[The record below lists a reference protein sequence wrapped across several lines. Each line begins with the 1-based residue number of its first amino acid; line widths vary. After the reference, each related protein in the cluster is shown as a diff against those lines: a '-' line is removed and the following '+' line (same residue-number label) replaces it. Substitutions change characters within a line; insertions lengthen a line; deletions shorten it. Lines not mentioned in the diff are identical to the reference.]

1 MRILLISILGLLTLA
16 SCTKQEPMEALI
28 DRVFTVAEQQYTT
41 MDTLLTE
48 KTLPRTFSADGEF
61 VPSNIY
67 WWCSGFYPGSLWY
80 IYEYT
85 GNEAVKTLAEKN
97 TLKLD
102 SIQYVTR
109 DHDVGFQL
117 NCSYGNAFRLT
128 GNEAYK
134 QVLYQGAKSL
144 STRFNPAAGKGGVK
158 VKINKNESGKE
169 RVLTVVVQVEGYKT
183 PVTVCTITQGGGSGA
198 AEDLA
203 LNEYMDK
210 YLKEHYLFKE
220 EYNTLD
226 VDYASVSYDNFLST
240 YLLPMKTN
248 IEDGGTYR
256 AFSVNAGKRYI
267 YSYIMETGSSRT
279 RANTR
284 ATSVV
289 GSGLGTFFSSYMP
302 DKTTIGL
309 AIGYVYLE
317 SPAEKAGLRRGDVIV
332 AVNGTTLNKSN
343 YQQYMSTLFYAGGGE
358 TFKIGYRRKIF
369 DENRGGYDLVDG
381 TTTLTTGSYNN
392 SPILNSMFI
401 KDKKE
406 NKFNIG
412 YLVYLGFD
420 LNFEEDLKYVIQQ
433 FKTEGITDLILDL
446 RFNNGGSV
454 ELARYLAASIA
465 GTSHRSNVFMRMQR
479 NSGADEYI
487 RFGDGDDLNLKS
499 VRIICSEE
507 TASASELIISG
518 LRGIDFPVKLF
529 GSRTEGKNVGMEV
542 QEYKY
547 GNKYYEFAPI
557 TFRSFNAKDWGDYA
571 DGIDPDVMLNNQNSS
586 YEDDIDNVFPYAF
599 GDWDNFDFNY
609 PLYWALCDVQGV
621 DPTTGEPVKR
631 SGRAGLT
638 RSSKDEI
645 IRVPSVPLKRPAGTF
660 GSLIYNKPEVE
671 NLY

>member
-1 MRILLISILGLLTLA
+1 MKNLFNSFYSVVLL
-16 SCTKQEPMEALI
+16 ALCL
-28 DRVFTVAEQQYTT
+28 VA
-41 MDTLLTE
+41 
-48 KTLPRTFSADGEF
+48 FS
-61 VPSNIY
+61 
-67 WWCSGFYPGSLWY
+67 
-80 IYEYT
+80 
-85 GNEAVKTLAEKN
+85 
-97 TLKLD
+97 
-102 SIQYVTR
+102 
-109 DHDVGFQL
+109 
-117 NCSYGNAFRLT
+117 NCSDGDDGGEVGGADNGITAIASATEMTVSLYGETVEISFTAAGKWSPSLQYSAGADWASITNTSGNAT
-128 GNEAYK
+128 
-134 QVLYQGAKSL
+134 
-144 STRFNPAAGKGGVK
+144 AGKGGLKVK
-158 VKINKNESGKE
+158 VDKNESGKE
-169 RVLTVVVQVEGYKT
+169 RVLTVAVQVEGYKV
-183 PVTVCTITQGGGSGA
+183 PVTVCTITQGAGSGTA
-198 AEDLA
+198 VDLA

-210 YLKEHYLFKE
+210 YLKEHYLFNE

-226 VDYASVSYDNFLST
+226 IDYASVSYENFLPT

-248 IEDGGTYR
+248 MEDGGTYR
-256 AFSVNAGKRYI
+256 AFSANAGKRYI

-302 DKTTIGL
+302 DRTTIGL
-309 AIGYVYLE
+309 SIGYVYLE
-317 SPAEKAGLRRGDVIV
+317 SPAAKAGLRRGDVIV
-332 AVNGTTLNKSN
+332 SVDGVTLNKNN

-369 DENRGGYDLVDG
+369 DEKQGGYDLVDG
-381 TTTLTTGSYNN
+381 ATTLTTGSYKN

-412 YLVYLGFD
+412 YLVYLSFD

-433 FKTEGITDLILDL
+433 FKAEGITDLILDL

-465 GTSHRSNVFMRMQR
+465 GTSHRSDVFMKMQR

-487 RFGDGDDLNLKS
+487 RFGDGDDLNLNS

-507 TASASELIISG
+507 TASASELIING

-557 TFRSFNAKDWGDYA
+557 TLRSFNAKDWGDYA
-571 DGIDPDVMLNNQNSS
+571 SGMDPDVMLNNQNSD

-631 SGRAGLT
+631 SGRSGMT
-638 RSSKDEI
+638 RSQQDEI
-645 IRVPSVPLKRPAGTF
+645 IRVPSVPLKRPVGTF